1 LSSSSRPI
9 IWVDEKMAE
18 QEFGEIPIEVIGLPK
33 DDIESRKAELKFKRA
48 VQSLGRIHND
58 ILEARAIVK
67 ISTLEKDRKRYEV
80 RVLIKLPKEQFDFT
94 EEGWSVEEVFEK
106 IGAKIKR
113 LLTKPRDKPS
123 HHRHPS
129 RMEMESARF
138 AD

>member
-1 LSSSSRPI
+1 MSSSSRPI

-48 VQSLGRIHND
+48 VQRLGRIHND

-67 ISTLEKDRKRYEV
+67 ISTLEKGRKRYEV

>member
-1 LSSSSRPI
+1 MSSSSRPI
-9 IWVDEKMAE
+9 IWVEEKMAE

-48 VQSLGRIHND
+48 VQRLGRIHND

-67 ISTLEKDRKRYEV
+67 ISTLEKGRKRYEV

>member
-1 LSSSSRPI
+1 MSSSSRPI

-33 DDIESRKAELKFKRA
+33 DDIESRKAELKFQRA

-67 ISTLEKDRKRYEV
+67 ISTLEKGRKRYEV

-138 AD
+138 AE

>member
-9 IWVDEKMAE
+9 IWVEEKMAE

-48 VQSLGRIHND
+48 VQRLGRIHND

-67 ISTLEKDRKRYEV
+67 ISTLEKGRKRYEV

>member
-1 LSSSSRPI
+1 
-9 IWVDEKMAE
+9 MAE
-18 QEFGEIPIEVIGLPK
+18 QEFGEIPIEIVGLPR
-33 DDIESRKAELKFKRA
+33 DDVESRKAELKFQRA

-80 RVLIKLPKEQFDFT
+80 QVFIKLPKEQFDFR
-94 EEGWSVEEVFEK
+94 EEGWSVEQVFEK
-106 IGAKIKR
+106 IGEKIMR
-113 LLTKPRDKPS
+113 LLSKPRDKPS

-138 AD
+138 AE

>member
-1 LSSSSRPI
+1 TRNTR
-9 IWVDEKMAE
+9 E
-18 QEFGEIPIEVIGLPK
+18 
-33 DDIESRKAELKFKRA
+33 DIETRKAELKLQRG
-48 VQSLGRIHND
+48 VQSLGRIQND
-58 ILEARAIVK
+58 ILEGRAIVK
-67 ISTLEKDRKRYEV
+67 ISTLEKDRKRYDV

>member
-1 LSSSSRPI
+1 
-9 IWVDEKMAE
+9 MAE
-18 QEFGEIPIEVIGLPK
+18 QEFGEIPIEVIGLTK

-106 IGAKIKR
+106 IGEKIKR

-123 HHRHPS
+123 HHRS
-129 RMEMESARF
+129 EERRVGKDSITE
-138 AD
+138 

>member
-1 LSSSSRPI
+1 
-9 IWVDEKMAE
+9 MAE

-67 ISTLEKDRKRYEV
+67 TSTLEKDRKRYEV

-106 IGAKIKR
+106 IGEKIKR
-113 LLTKPRDKPS
+113 LLTKPRDKQS

-129 RMEMESARF
+129 RMEMESARI

>member
-1 LSSSSRPI
+1 
-9 IWVDEKMAE
+9 MAE

-48 VQSLGRIHND
+48 VQRLGRIHND

-67 ISTLEKDRKRYEV
+67 ISTLEKGRKRYEV

-106 IGAKIKR
+106 IGAKIMR